1 MVMNKKF
8 SLSKP
13 ILIALAI
20 LVVLAVYCFAFMV
33 PGQTELTAKRAE
45 LSVANAESALYR
57 QYLTDLSPLE
67 SDIEA
72 IQAEI
77 DKLHAEGYIN
87 DSNVSFEISDAIQRY
102 RVSVSSV
109 SLETVTTF
117 EGHRALPINI
127 AMTGELENI
136 LKFIEHFENDEE
148 GSYLVRGTTLE
159 IAGNRVTTTMVIYLC
174 TPDL

>member
-1 MVMNKKF
+1 MIMNKKF

-20 LVVLAVYCFAFMV
+20 LVVLAVYCFAFMI
-33 PGQTELTAKRAE
+33 PGQTALTAKRAE
-45 LSVANAESALYR
+45 LAVANAESALYR

-87 DSNVSFEISDAIQRY
+87 DSNVSFKIGDAIQRY

-109 SLETVTTF
+109 SLGNVTTF

-127 AMTGELENI
+127 AMKGELENI
-136 LKFIEHFENDEE
+136 LKFIKHFENDEE
-148 GSYLVRGTTLE
+148 GSYLVRGTSME
-159 IAGNRVTTTMVIYLC
+159 IFANTTTASMVIYLC
-174 TPDL
+174 TPDM